1 MRVLRAFGRFWYD
14 FLIGERPELFV
25 GPLVTLA
32 LVWLLVRAGWPD
44 ALAGLVLVGGV
55 MVVAGIALARSLR
68 PRR

>member
-32 LVWLLVRAGWPD
+32 LVWFLVRAGWPD
-44 ALAGLVLVGGV
+44 ALAGVVLVGGV